1 MQKNHIDPILALAKY
16 KNGTD
21 PGSETMSDVAISN
34 GEFFAKNSKVAT
46 PLPMTTELSEN
57 ITDIN
62 QARNYVVAQVAL
74 GNMTVSEGMN
84 YYKTTVGSLSDT
96 VVKSLNK

>member
-1 MQKNHIDPILALAKY
+1 
-16 KNGTD
+16 
-21 PGSETMSDVAISN
+21 
-34 GEFFAKNSKVAT
+34 
-46 PLPMTTELSEN
+46 MTTELSEN